1 MDYRPSWNL
10 RSIPDDVFFSQPG
23 RHAAMRVNLG
33 GLREGAGR
41 KAIIVPCPHAGSR
54 KRRRKRDGAT
64 DARASAYGRV
74 GRPLRT
80 FAGFSDAACV
90 IARSC
95 RCALNADRLRLHSLC
110 RRGVTVRLKTPTTD
124 SRHRR
129 DPVYLARC
137 AVQVIK
143 GETVSAARPEW
154 PARPNRE

>member
-41 KAIIVPCPHAGSR
+41 QAIIVPCPHAGSR

-95 RCALNADRLRLHSLC
+95 RCALNADRLRLPL
-110 RRGVTVRLKTPTTD
+110 VVQA
-124 SRHRR
+124 RR
-129 DPVYLARC
+129 DSEVEDDQRQIRA
-137 AVQVIK
+137 
-143 GETVSAARPEW
+143 TVEILYIWRGAQCR
-154 PARPNRE
+154 